1 MERPTFPKRAVITGG
16 MPYGNKDLHF
26 GHIGGVFVQADVF
39 ARFLRDRIGR
49 ENVIFVSGTDCY
61 GSPVVESWRQL
72 NENNEFPGSLE
83 EFVRYNH
90 NLQKEVLELYDID
103 PNLFAASGFGKPSEV
118 HKELCQNFFT
128 RLYENGYLIKME
140 APQFY
145 DPEHETF
152 LNGRQVEGQCP
163 INGCQSERGY
173 ADECSLG
180 HQYDPK
186 SLLNPISKLS
196 GKKPEF
202 RNAANWYINI
212 EPFREKIVQALEE
225 QRNEPGCRQFM
236 ISSILEFFEPP
247 TIHIKKDRM
256 EEIEAIKSSLP
267 DFQLEE
273 GTKKSFRMIF
283 EKLED
288 REYACKVLTE
298 NNIFYRTGK
307 TIVPFRLTGNIDWGV
322 PAPDIEDIKGLTFWV
337 WPESLWAPIS
347 FTASY
352 LESTGREREEWKSY
366 WCNKEAMVYQFIG
379 EDNLYFYG
387 LAQIAMFLGDQKG
400 TPLIDPPEGELRLTR
415 LITNNHILFLDK
427 KASSSGKIKP
437 PMARELLDYYTSD
450 QLRAH
455 FFGLGLGIRS
465 VSFRP
470 KPINPNARENDGD
483 PVLKEGNLLSNV
495 LNRAVRS
502 CFYTAQ
508 KSSGGRI
515 PVGEITPEIIEQ
527 ANKTI
532 VEYES
537 AMYRHEFHQV
547 MSVMDKFIRSINK
560 NWAEKMREVNDE
572 NNDEPVRSQIL
583 IDTFHMVR
591 VASALMHPIAPK
603 GTEMVRDYLGF
614 DESFWS
620 WEHIFED
627 CYFFMSDPQSHKLK
641 FLEPRVDFFEKHS
654 SQIK

>member
-1 MERPTFPKRAVITGG
+1 M
-16 MPYGNKDLHF
+16 
-26 GHIGGVFVQADVF
+26 
-39 ARFLRDRIGR
+39 
-49 ENVIFVSGTDCY
+49 
-61 GSPVVESWRQL
+61 
-72 NENNEFPGSLE
+72 
-83 EFVRYNH
+83 
-90 NLQKEVLELYDID
+90 
-103 PNLFAASGFGKPSEV
+103 
-118 HKELCQNFFT
+118 
-128 RLYENGYLIKME
+128 
-140 APQFY
+140 
-145 DPEHETF
+145 
-152 LNGRQVEGQCP
+152 
-163 INGCQSERGY
+163 
-173 ADECSLG
+173 
-180 HQYDPK
+180 
-186 SLLNPISKLS
+186 
-196 GKKPEF
+196 
-202 RNAANWYINI
+202 
-212 EPFREKIVQALEE
+212 
-225 QRNEPGCRQFM
+225 
-236 ISSILEFFEPP
+236 
-247 TIHIKKDRM
+247 
-256 EEIEAIKSSLP
+256 
-267 DFQLEE
+267 
-273 GTKKSFRMIF
+273 
-283 EKLED
+283 
-288 REYACKVLTE
+288 
-298 NNIFYRTGK
+298 
-307 TIVPFRLTGNIDWGV
+307 
-322 PAPDIEDIKGLTFWV
+322 
-337 WPESLWAPIS
+337 
-347 FTASY
+347 
-352 LESTGREREEWKSY
+352 
-366 WCNKEAMVYQFIG
+366 
-379 EDNLYFYG
+379 
-387 LAQIAMFLGDQKG
+387 
-400 TPLIDPPEGELRLTR
+400 
-415 LITNNHILFLDK
+415 
-427 KASSSGKIKP
+427 
-437 PMARELLDYYTSD
+437 
-450 QLRAH
+450 RAH

-572 NNDEPVRSQIL
+572 NNDDPVRSQIL

-654 SQIK
+654 SQVK